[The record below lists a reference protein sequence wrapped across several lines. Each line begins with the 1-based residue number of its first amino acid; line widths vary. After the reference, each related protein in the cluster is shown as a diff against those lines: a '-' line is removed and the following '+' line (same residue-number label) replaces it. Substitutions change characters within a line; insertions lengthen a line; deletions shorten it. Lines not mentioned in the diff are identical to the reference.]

1 MALLLLKVSAVIYV
15 LAAALGLVQLKWP
28 RLSGDRTVIVGLSIA
43 LLAHA
48 LALGGRTVEIG
59 TFPLSTLA
67 DGLSLFGFL
76 AALIGIG
83 IAWRSGV
90 PQAAALVAV
99 LVAALTIMAAA
110 IDPGLAGP
118 ERLRSPWLPVHIAL
132 AFLGEASFAVAGIV
146 AIVYLI
152 QERRLKTKRKKI
164 QKIGTG
170 LHKLPALEILDNVSM
185 RLIQLG
191 FPMMTLGLVAGAI
204 YSKEVSGA
212 YWTWGLLNTVS
223 LLVSILYALLLHFR
237 LTIGWRGRKAAVLT
251 LVGVLATLVALVGL
265 GLAGVG
271 AHGQD
276 YVS

>member
-1 MALLLLKVSAVIYV
+1 MALLLLKVSAVIYLLV
-15 LAAALGLVQLKWP
+15 AILGMVQLRWP
-28 RLSGDRTVIVGLSIA
+28 RLSGDRTVIVGLSVA
-43 LLAHA
+43 VLAHG
-48 LALGGRTVEIG
+48 LAIGQHTVEVG
-59 TFPLSTLA
+59 TFPIATLA

-76 AALIGIG
+76 AALIAIG

-90 PQAAALVAV
+90 PQAASFVAI
-99 LVAALTIMAAA
+99 LVAAIVIVASMIEPFAT
-110 IDPGLAGP
+110 GP

-146 AIVYLI
+146 AFVYLI
-152 QERRLKTKRKKI
+152 QERRLKQKRKKL

-170 LHKLPALEILDNVSM
+170 LHKLPALEVLDNVSV

-204 YSKEVSGA
+204 YSKQVSGH

-223 LLVSILYALLLHFR
+223 LLVSVLYALLLHFR
-237 LTIGWRGRKAAVLT
+237 MTIGWRGRKAAVLT
-251 LVGVLATLVALVGL
+251 LVGVLATVVALVGL

-271 AHGQD
+271 AHGAD

>member
-15 LAAALGLVQLKWP
+15 LVAVLGMVQLRWP
-28 RLSGDRTVIVGLSIA
+28 RLSGDRTVIVGLSVA
-43 LLAHA
+43 VLAHA
-48 LALGGRTVEIG
+48 LALGGRTVEIS

-76 AALIGIG
+76 AALIAIA

-90 PQAAALVAV
+90 PQAASFVAV
-99 LVAALTIMAAA
+99 LVAAIVIVAAM
-110 IDPGLAGP
+110 IEPGSVGP

-146 AIVYLI
+146 AFVYLI
-152 QERRLKTKRKKI
+152 QERRLKRKRKKL

-170 LHKLPALEILDNVSM
+170 LHKLPALEILDNVCA

-204 YSKEVSGA
+204 YSHEVSGT
-212 YWTWGLLNTVS
+212 YFTWGLLNTVS
-223 LLVSILYALLLHFR
+223 VLVCILYALLLHFR
-237 LTIGWRGRKAAVLT
+237 LTIGWRGKKAAVLT
-251 LVGVLATLVALVGL
+251 LVGVLVTVVALVGL

-271 AHGQD
+271 AHGTD
-276 YVS
+276 YTS